1 VNTLPQITDAV
12 RLLLERLEYT
22 SERLVQL
29 ASMQETDYHDGM
41 AGELKEANAAFSRFL
56 FGYEY
61 STDAGGAAE

>member
-1 VNTLPQITDAV
+1 
-12 RLLLERLEYT
+12 
-22 SERLVQL
+22 
-29 ASMQETDYHDGM
+29 MQETDYHDGM